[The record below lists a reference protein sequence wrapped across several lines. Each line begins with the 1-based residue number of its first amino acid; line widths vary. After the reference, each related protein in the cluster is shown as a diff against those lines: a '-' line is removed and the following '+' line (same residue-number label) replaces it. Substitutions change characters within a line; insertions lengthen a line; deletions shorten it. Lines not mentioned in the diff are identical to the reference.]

1 MGKLILILSITFV
14 ISGCDPS
21 CEDKGMT
28 SEFSHFTLVLI
39 GSQQHNIPN
48 YKCVPKVVK

>member
-1 MGKLILILSITFV
+1 MGKLTLILSIAFV
-14 ISGCDPS
+14 LSGCEPS
-21 CEDKGMT
+21 CEDKGLK

-48 YKCVPKVVK
+48 YKCVSKLN